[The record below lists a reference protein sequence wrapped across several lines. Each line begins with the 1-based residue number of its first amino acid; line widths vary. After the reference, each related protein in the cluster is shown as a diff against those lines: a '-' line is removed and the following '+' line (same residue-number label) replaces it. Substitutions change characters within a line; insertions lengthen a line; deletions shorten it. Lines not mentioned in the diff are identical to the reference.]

1 MVIVNET
8 ENKVLD
14 IKNLD
19 IHFKTKG
26 KNGVFKAVSDVSFYV
41 KKGETYGLVGES
53 GSGKSTTVR
62 AILNLVD
69 VTNGSILYN
78 GQNISK
84 MDRKEFW
91 PLRKELQM
99 IFQDPIS
106 SLDPKQ
112 SIGET
117 LEEVLKIHHLYNP
130 KERTY
135 RAMEILQE
143 VGLQPEH
150 YYKYPHQI
158 SGGQAQ
164 RVSIARALIINPTV
178 LVCDEPVSALD
189 VSIQAQIINLL
200 LVLKEEFNLTQIFIA
215 HDLGVVRHISDRIGT
230 MYLGNIV
237 EEAPTDRLF
246 ENPLHPYTKL
256 LLSSIPKPDPF
267 TERERIELEGETTSV
282 NHEAKGCKYAAKCPY
297 TMDMCHSEKPVFKE
311 VEQHHFVACH
321 LY

>member
-1 MVIVNET
+1 MVMVKEKD
-8 ENKVLD
+8 EKVID

-19 IHFKTKG
+19 IHFKKKG
-26 KNGVFKAVSDVSFYV
+26 GNGVFKAVSNVSFHV

-62 AILNLVD
+62 AILDLVPI
-69 VTNGSILYN
+69 TNGSILYH
-78 GQNISK
+78 GQDISK
-84 MDRKEFW
+84 LNKKEFW

-106 SLDPKQ
+106 SLDPKKT
-112 SIGET
+112 IGET
-117 LEEVLKIHHLYNP
+117 LEEVLKIHQLYSA

-150 YYKYPHQI
+150 YYKFPHQI

-164 RVSIARALIINPTV
+164 RVCIARALIIKPTV
-178 LVCDEPVSALD
+178 LICDEPVSALD

-200 LVLKEEFNLTQIFIA
+200 LDLKEEFNLTQIFIA

-237 EEAPTDRLF
+237 EEAPTDQIF
-246 ENPLHPYTKL
+246 DHPLHPYTKL

-267 TERERIELEGETTSV
+267 VKRERIELEGESTSV
-282 NHEAKGCKYAAKCPY
+282 NHEAKGCKYAAKCP
-297 TMDMCHSEKPVFKE
+297 MMKEHCLSVKPELKE
-311 VEQHHFVACH
+311 VQPNHFVACH

>member
-1 MVIVNET
+1 MNMVKET
-8 ENKVLD
+8 KEKVLD

-26 KNGVFKAVSDVSFYV
+26 NKVFKAVSNVSFYV
-41 KKGETYGLVGES
+41 NKGETYGLVGES

-69 VTNGSILYN
+69 VTNGSISYN
-78 GQNISK
+78 GQDISK
-84 MDRKEFW
+84 LGNKQFW

-106 SLDPKQ
+106 SLDPKK

-117 LEEVLKIHHLYNP
+117 LEEVLKIHKMYSP

-135 RAMEILQE
+135 QAMNILKE
-143 VGLQPEH
+143 VGLQTEH
-150 YYKYPHQI
+150 YYKFPHQI

-164 RVSIARALIINPTV
+164 RVCIARALIIHPTI

-189 VSIQAQIINLL
+189 VSVQAQIINLL
-200 LVLKEEFNLTQIFIA
+200 LDLKEEFNLTQVFIA

-237 EEAPTDRLF
+237 EEAPTDLLF

-267 TERERIELEGETTSV
+267 VERERIELEGESTSV
-282 NHEAKGCKYAAKCPY
+282 DHEAQGCKYAAKCPF
-297 TMDMCHSEKPVFKE
+297 TKDICKSAVPELKE
-311 VEQHHFVACH
+311 VEAQHFVACH